1 MTMTPLLLAGRI
13 VRPVSFAALVAA
25 VFAPVHGESTAGSP
39 PAPAVSVEDGEAVL
53 RFNVPAAAPGLETG
67 AEWSADLNTW
77 HTQGILHRFAPPV
90 DGVVQREVTLP
101 AAEHPGPSAF
111 FRLRQRDFGETAT
124 ADTGTLSLPHW
135 SGKYRWESNPN
146 HNHPYSLDWG
156 TQQLEDEPRT
166 LETVVIENE
175 YLRVYVLPEIA
186 GSIHRVIHKPTGE
199 DLFFYE
205 GKIKDFLPF
214 WDSGVK
220 VSFPWHEHGTGTGQ
234 LASYYIEEAEDGTV
248 SIHLWMEFSRYT
260 DQYNRRMFG
269 RYTNM
274 MLGQTVTLQPGE
286 ALVHVAYR
294 ALNPAPY
301 PQGARIWNDAFFPRE
316 QRRRSAVQGHEPGD
330 RSPSTSR
337 LLFPAAYV
345 SDHDG
350 RDFRMMAEEEL
361 AVAHYTELE
370 HNSVFAWNVQDGFA
384 GVHYPLPA
392 VNRLRFTDPLNAPG
406 LKLYVQR
413 EGGSGSPGSPFGHM
427 WNFIEL
433 WGGTDNVFES
443 PEGWLE
449 AGEIRE
455 IAFQYGLT
463 VGIGE
468 IDYGTRHAVLVLDE
482 ETGTAT
488 VLTFRNRT
496 GLTLRLDGAA
506 LAEDL
511 AAGPVAPATI
521 DLGSGGTDGEWILL
535 ADGGEELLRFTSP
548 LVPAVDE
555 AANDHTWQYLWTPQT
570 GFQGPEVVQ
579 RIGDQELRGNS
590 YRNATT
596 RFPVGSTER
605 GRLQLR
611 GGNLSGAV
619 DTLTARTGND
629 PEDGAAWYYL
639 GVTRLEQG
647 QSTTARGHF
656 ESALAAAQPHAPANY
671 FLALRAIAADRPA
684 DAVAKLDALLDARP
698 GHFEAALLRAGLI
711 AAQGDAAPARA
722 LLARE
727 PADPR
732 LWEAIARAESTD
744 PESEAAAIRDR
755 LLLEPGAPRRLEEF
769 LKALDDG
776 VYLPPR
782 RIQ

>member
-1 MTMTPLLLAGRI
+1 MTLLHPSARRFACAALLSAVFFATFPLLSA
-13 VRPVSFAALVAA
+13 AA
-25 VFAPVHGESTAGSP
+25 VTP
-39 PAPAVSVEDGEAVL
+39 PTTAVSVRDGEAVL
-53 RFNVPAAAPGLETG
+53 RFNTPVTAPGLELG
-67 AEWSADLNTW
+67 AEWSTDLRTW
-77 HTQGILHRFAPPV
+77 HTQGIIHAFEPSAE
-90 DGVVQREVTLP
+90 GVIQREVTLP
-101 AAEHPGPSAF
+101 ATDHAGPTAF
-111 FRLRQRDFGETAT
+111 FRLRLRDFGESVT

-135 SGKYRWESNPN
+135 SGQYRWEGNPN

-156 TQQLEDEPRT
+156 TQKLEDEPRT
-166 LETVVIENE
+166 LDTVVLENE

-220 VSFPWHEHGTGTGQ
+220 VSFPWHEHGTGTDQ
-234 LASYYIEEAEDGTV
+234 PAAYYIDEADDGTV
-248 SIHLWMEFSRYT
+248 SIHLWMEFSRNT
-260 DQYNRRMFG
+260 AQYNRRMFG

-274 MLGQTVTLQPGE
+274 TLGQSITLRPGE

-316 QRRRSAVQGHEPGD
+316 QRRRAAVQGHEPGD
-330 RSPSTSR
+330 GSPSTTR
-337 LLFPAAYV
+337 LMFPAAYV

-350 RDFRMMAEEEL
+350 RDFRMMAAEEL
-361 AVAHYTELE
+361 AVAQYTDLE
-370 HNSVFAWNVQDGFA
+370 HNSVFAWNVQNGFA

-392 VNRLRFTDPLNAPG
+392 INRLRFTDPHNAPG

-413 EGGSGSPGSPFGHM
+413 EGGSGNPGSAFGHM

-449 AGEIRE
+449 TGEIRE

-463 VGIGE
+463 AGIGE

-482 ETGTAT
+482 DAGTAT

-496 GLTLRLDGAA
+496 GLTLRLDGFA
-506 LAEDL
+506 LAEDF
-511 AAGPVAPATI
+511 AAGPVAPAVI
-521 DLGSGGTDGEWILL
+521 RLSGSADGEWTLL
-535 ADGGEELLRFTSP
+535 ADGGDELLRFTSP
-548 LVPAVDE
+548 LVPLVDE

-596 RFPVGSTER
+596 RFPEGSTER

-619 DTLTARTGND
+619 NTLTTRTTD
-629 PEDGAAWYYL
+629 APEDGAAWYYL

-647 QSTTARGHF
+647 QTTTARGHF
-656 ESALAAAQPHAPANY
+656 ESALAASQPHAPANY
-671 FLALRAIAADRPA
+671 FLALRAIADDRPG
-684 DAVAKLDALLDARP
+684 DAVAKLAALLTARP
-698 GHFEAALLRAGLI
+698 AHFEAALLRAALL

-732 LWEAIARAESTD
+732 LWEVIARAENGD
-744 PESEAAAIRDR
+744 PGSEAAEIRDR

-776 VYLPPR
+776 AYLPPLR
-782 RIQ
+782 LK